1 MATSTVLR
9 WWRARPVRERA
20 LLTVL
25 AVLLAGLTLV
35 YGIYQPLLAFKAR
48 SERQYT
54 QAAADHQAITPLVAA
69 VKAASGREGVRLSAE
84 TLQPWLDESTKAQG
98 LSLSNYTPMGD
109 GKVSFWVSGTSTGA
123 VMGWLMDL
131 EQLKNYRLS
140 EATITRD
147 EAGRANL
154 EIVLEDQNL

>member
-1 MATSTVLR
+1 MATSTVIR
-9 WWRARPVRERA
+9 WWRGRAAREQV

-48 SERQYT
+48 SERHYA
-54 QAAADHQAITPLVAA
+54 QAAADHQAIMPLVAS
-69 VKAASGREGVRLSAE
+69 VKAASGREGQRLTAE
-84 TLQPWLDESTKAQG
+84 TLQSWLDDSTKAQG

-147 EAGRANL
+147 DAGRANL
-154 EIVLEDQNL
+154 EVVLEDQNL